1 MLPDGLVE
9 TWKRAFDD
17 DDAWPVFVTL
27 VYDTSLKP
35 AQVGGIR

>member
-9 TWKRAFDD
+9 TWKRAFD